1 MRKYDYMQIGIA
13 SPEQIIEWCRRKVD
27 GNLGEVK
34 KHETI
39 NYRTLKPER
48 DGLFCEI
55 IFGPMKDYQCAC
67 GKSRKTGDRGGV
79 CEKCKVELTESKVRR
94 ERMGF
99 IRLAAPV
106 VHTWY
111 LRNTPSKIA
120 ILLDMKT
127 RDVEDIVYLA
137 SYIVTDPGNVEEL
150 TEKQILTEQEYSS
163 YQRRY
168 GIKFKALT
176 GAEAIKKL
184 LQDLDLEELSKQ
196 LRNEIKGATK
206 QRREKIIKRLD
217 IVESFLRADE
227 IGYITNPVSTDTGID
242 TYVEFYRGSGPTQPN
257 CLRFKI
263 DKAYDILSEMVL
275 TLEMRV
281 SSSNKSMSGHSNN
294 FTSESKR
301 YVGRVLPKNPD
312 NKDIVEVQIEA
323 TYSPK
328 FEKGDSGKI
337 IGWTKDV
344 FSEYNNI
351 TSIGAAPGHKYT
363 TLFVSTRIN
372 KPEWMVMDVVPVIPP
387 DLRPMVQL
395 DGGRFATTDLNDL
408 YRRIIN
414 RNNRLKKQFEQ
425 RAPNLITK
433 NEKRMLQEAVDALID
448 NSKRNKKVVV
458 DRNRPLKSL
467 SDLLRGKQGR
477 FRQNLLGKRV
487 DYSGRSVIVVGPD
500 LKMYQCGI
508 PREMALILFKPF
520 IISMLRK
527 RDENNPE
534 QPRAGIK
541 RAKELIEK
549 GAPEAMEAL
558 EKIVAE
564 HPVLLN
570 RAPTLHRLS
579 IQAFEPKLVEGK
591 AIRLHPLVTTAFN
604 ADFDGD
610 QMPVHVPLS
619 EEAQAE
625 ARLLM
630 LASKNILAPK
640 DGKPVVTPSQDMVLG
655 NYYLT
660 IEEPNVEKD
669 GWVAKDINEVEL
681 AYENNQITLHS
692 RIALPARALN
702 CSRFTKEQQEKY
714 LITTYGKI
722 IFNTIFPKNE
732 ENAEE
737 KFEEFPFVN
746 EATIENLKVGTP
758 DKYFVEKGAN
768 IKEAIRQL
776 DLSVIEERCYKTN
789 SDILKYFQKDPKND
803 EIFNIAKDRYNKEI
817 GRVNIGPRSGIYQ
830 LAIDALNARY
840 HTEQDII
847 LRIEA
852 KHKAKEIMRYIED
865 LKATDGAEEAIEAIE
880 TYYQDVIK
888 DKDRIYKEALGTE
901 IKKYIRS
908 QKEKSD
914 AAIQNQVSDVEAIEG
929 DLRLTSWTDIEK
941 IYVKDVKMIEDKIG
955 DESFHFFEHTADL
968 RNDCNARYINDI
980 SSIYQD
986 LVKDLSTADVDKL
999 YPTFENLNPAF
1010 NKKFLANIISEIF
1023 HQCRLAET
1031 SKALDRMKDLGF
1043 KYSTVAGI
1051 TVSIFDVELLETKE
1065 NILSQADYKYHKN
1078 REGYKLGTSTE
1089 EERAKSNIEVW
1100 TKSRNYIEDSIRVK
1114 MKDRAT
1120 SNHIFM
1126 MADSGARGNTGNF
1139 TQLAGMRGLMARPSG
1154 ESMEIPVRASFS
1166 EGLSMSEFFIS
1177 THGAR
1182 KGSTD
1187 TALKT
1192 AESGYLTR
1200 RLVDVSHDITVT
1212 NEDCGTD
1219 KGVVV
1224 TALVA
1229 RDGTEYVK
1237 LRERILGRFTS
1248 KPIYNNNNELVVD
1261 KGVFINN
1268 QIADKIIDS
1277 GIKSVEVRT
1286 LLTCDSPNGVCVK
1299 CYGSD
1304 LSTTDVV
1311 EKGEVVGIVAAQSIG
1326 EPGTQ
1331 LTMRTF
1337 HSGGVAAGDD
1347 ITQGLPRIQE
1357 LFEARDPK
1365 GKAIISEIKGKVKEI
1380 NQKQDQRYEIII
1392 ESPIPNND
1400 KSYLTDS
1407 GKRPIV
1413 RVGQEIQPGDPLVEG
1428 MINPKELIRVSN
1440 VRNVESYILREV
1452 QKVYRAQGVEI
1463 ADKHIEI
1470 IIKQML
1476 QKVVVVDEGDT
1487 DLLPGT
1493 FVSKPDILKYIK
1505 DMYDQGKRIP
1515 IIKPVILG
1523 ITRASLKADSFL
1535 SAASFQETT
1544 RVLTEAA
1551 IRGKKDHLE
1560 GLKENIIIGGIIP
1573 AGTGLIEEVELEYDE
1588 PSNITVNKFVAE

>member
-1 MRKYDYMQIGIA
+1 
-13 SPEQIIEWCRRKVD
+13 
-27 GNLGEVK
+27 
-34 KHETI
+34 
-39 NYRTLKPER
+39 
-48 DGLFCEI
+48 
-55 IFGPMKDYQCAC
+55 
-67 GKSRKTGDRGGV
+67 
-79 CEKCKVELTESKVRR
+79 
-94 ERMGF
+94 
-99 IRLAAPV
+99 
-106 VHTWY
+106 
-111 LRNTPSKIA
+111 
-120 ILLDMKT
+120 
-127 RDVEDIVYLA
+127 
-137 SYIVTDPGNVEEL
+137 
-150 TEKQILTEQEYSS
+150 
-163 YQRRY
+163 
-168 GIKFKALT
+168 
-176 GAEAIKKL
+176 
-184 LQDLDLEELSKQ
+184 
-196 LRNEIKGATK
+196 
-206 QRREKIIKRLD
+206 
-217 IVESFLRADE
+217 
-227 IGYITNPVSTDTGID
+227 
-242 TYVEFYRGSGPTQPN
+242 
-257 CLRFKI
+257 
-263 DKAYDILSEMVL
+263 
-275 TLEMRV
+275 
-281 SSSNKSMSGHSNN
+281 
-294 FTSESKR
+294 
-301 YVGRVLPKNPD
+301 
-312 NKDIVEVQIEA
+312 
-323 TYSPK
+323 
-328 FEKGDSGKI
+328 
-337 IGWTKDV
+337 
-344 FSEYNNI
+344 
-351 TSIGAAPGHKYT
+351 
-363 TLFVSTRIN
+363 
-372 KPEWMVMDVVPVIPP
+372 
-387 DLRPMVQL
+387 
-395 DGGRFATTDLNDL
+395 
-408 YRRIIN
+408 
-414 RNNRLKKQFEQ
+414 
-425 RAPNLITK
+425 
-433 NEKRMLQEAVDALID
+433 
-448 NSKRNKKVVV
+448 
-458 DRNRPLKSL
+458 
-467 SDLLRGKQGR
+467 
-477 FRQNLLGKRV
+477 
-487 DYSGRSVIVVGPD
+487 
-500 LKMYQCGI
+500 
-508 PREMALILFKPF
+508 
-520 IISMLRK
+520 
-527 RDENNPE
+527 
-534 QPRAGIK
+534 
-541 RAKELIEK
+541 
-549 GAPEAMEAL
+549 
-558 EKIVAE
+558 
-564 HPVLLN
+564 
-570 RAPTLHRLS
+570 
-579 IQAFEPKLVEGK
+579 
-591 AIRLHPLVTTAFN
+591 
-604 ADFDGD
+604 
-610 QMPVHVPLS
+610 
-619 EEAQAE
+619 
-625 ARLLM
+625 
-630 LASKNILAPK
+630 
-640 DGKPVVTPSQDMVLG
+640 
-655 NYYLT
+655 
-660 IEEPNVEKD
+660 
-669 GWVAKDINEVEL
+669 
-681 AYENNQITLHS
+681 
-692 RIALPARALN
+692 
-702 CSRFTKEQQEKY
+702 
-714 LITTYGKI
+714 
-722 IFNTIFPKNE
+722 
-732 ENAEE
+732 
-737 KFEEFPFVN
+737 
-746 EATIENLKVGTP
+746 
-758 DKYFVEKGAN
+758 
-768 IKEAIRQL
+768 
-776 DLSVIEERCYKTN
+776 
-789 SDILKYFQKDPKND
+789 
-803 EIFNIAKDRYNKEI
+803 
-817 GRVNIGPRSGIYQ
+817 
-830 LAIDALNARY
+830 
-840 HTEQDII
+840 
-847 LRIEA
+847 
-852 KHKAKEIMRYIED
+852 
-865 LKATDGAEEAIEAIE
+865 
-880 TYYQDVIK
+880 
-888 DKDRIYKEALGTE
+888 
-901 IKKYIRS
+901 
-908 QKEKSD
+908 
-914 AAIQNQVSDVEAIEG
+914 
-929 DLRLTSWTDIEK
+929 
-941 IYVKDVKMIEDKIG
+941 MIEDKIG

-986 LVKDLSTADVDKL
+986 LVKDLSTDDVDKL

-1166 EGLSMSEFFIS
+1166 EGLSMSEYFIS